1 MSQFWSPLPQQ
12 AEPGSQDDFYIY
24 DDLNGNQILEF
35 ETKEYAN
42 GTFPPSII
50 SNGPMLV
57 IEFEGDS
64 VINTLK
70 RKFKVRQNII
80 VLHMHSQQFY

>member
-1 MSQFWSPLPQQ
+1 M
-12 AEPGSQDDFYIY
+12 
-24 DDLNGNQILEF
+24 EF

-42 GTFPPSII
+42 GSFPPSII

-70 RKFKVRQNII
+70 RKFKVKQKDFFTYAFPAI
-80 VLHMHSQQFY
+80 LD